1 MVTSVSCPTENVVD
15 AGASLTEASIPKS
28 AAQEYHYVPVLVTLE
43 NYLEQPDVWAS
54 CHQSCPTDGM
64 LRNYSDGEINAN
76 SSYKDDKMF
85 IKIHLY
91 SDEVE
96 ICNPIGSCKT
106 ANRIATSCFVHK
118 LSAFYFLVG
127 NIETKHWSSLTN
139 IHLALLCK
147 LKIVKTVGY

>member
-96 ICNPIGSCKT
+96 ICNPIGSRKT
-106 ANRIATSCFVHK
+106 VHK